1 MGRLTPEQ
9 VELRR
14 CVEDLDAIERQVN
27 ARLTPTGTQTKQI
40 PFEFSESFVFAP
52 GEMKA
57 VKRSF
62 KNGAEDLYFSEPN
75 FSVQIV
81 KAQDPVE
88 IYDLTPTEAGFQDP
102 QGTLAG
108 TPPGMCLFD
117 FFWNWAVGSQGEK
130 YGSPAQELL
139 WLSRRSLGNRDR
151 WLPLAFRYP
160 LRLKGGDAITFT
172 VKPAFNLNHV
182 FNTTGLYED
191 YTIVVNLT
199 MTGRRT
205 GRMAESAFDPEF
217 NRQNLPVNPQ
227 MVRAAMQGRPK

>member
-1 MGRLTPEQ
+1 MPRLTEEQ
-9 VELRR
+9 AELRR

-27 ARLTPTGTQTKQI
+27 ARMVPTGTQTKQI

-57 VKRSF
+57 LKRSF
-62 KNGAEDLYFSEPN
+62 KNGAEDLYFSEPS

-81 KAQDPVE
+81 KATVPVE

-102 QGTLAG
+102 FGTTAG
-108 TPPGMCLFD
+108 DPSGLCIFD
-117 FFWNWAVGSQGEK
+117 FFWNWSVGSQGEK

-160 LRLKGGDAITFT
+160 LRVKGGDSVTFT
-172 VKPAFNLNHV
+172 LKPAFNMNHM
-182 FNTTGLYED
+182 FKTEGENYS
-191 YTIVVNLT
+191 IVVNLT
-199 MTGRRT
+199 LTGRRT

-217 NRQNLPVNPQ
+217 NRQDLAANPEL
-227 MVRAAMQGRPK
+227 VRAMKNGGPR